1 MSIVEVTSFRLRAGV
16 SDDDFLALDKRVQTE
31 LVPNQPGF
39 VRRTTARR
47 DGAWL
52 VVTLW
57 ASEAAAAAFESAMV
71 DHELWRPFGEHV
83 EGTSLRSARYDT
95 LD

>member
-1 MSIVEVTSFRLRAGV
+1 VVVETATFALAPGV
-16 SDDDFLALDKRVQTE
+16 ADDDFLVADRAVQTE
-31 LVPNQPGF
+31 LVPTRHGF

-47 DGAWL
+47 DGRWL

-57 ASEAAAAAFESAMV
+57 ATDEDAEDFERASGGDPVRARFESLI
-71 DHELWRPFGEHV
+71 DLDTLER
-83 EGTSLRSARYDT
+83 ARYDT